1 MTIFSLDRFS
11 LDSAAQQKIAA
22 SQHGLCSASGAS
34 SCYAS
39 QQGYGEVV
47 VYQRMLPYITAIGI
61 GIAAASALSFFS
73 LVSAGGIRF
82 DLMH

>member
-1 MTIFSLDRFS
+1 MTSFFLAPYT
-11 LDSAAQQKIAA
+11 AAQRKICGFAA
-22 SQHGLCSASGAS
+22 WFVQRVRGFFVLCFSAR
-34 SCYAS
+34 
-39 QQGYGEVV
+39 YGEVV